1 MTNRYICKYAEKCE
15 EKQNRNSELFVYY
28 NLHMKNQMLDNV
40 IYCENERMKDDN
52 RSDGSAYHIFYIWS
66 TGQ

>member
-28 NLHMKNQMLDNV
+28 NLHMKNQMLDNATALLT
-40 IYCENERMKDDN
+40 IYFIYGQQGSENDFFE
-52 RSDGSAYHIFYIWS
+52 
-66 TGQ
+66 